1 MGWFLEGP
9 HSWLLVAGW
18 KLSTKHPKQTLTW
31 SWDVYIYASHD
42 AEIFKLRCVWSD
54 VALQLWVRFF
64 QSLLC
69 FLGGGGNLSCRT
81 PVGTTSRQSW
91 PWVDRTLSR
100 TAVNRVM
107 LGNLCHAL
115 VLKFWIELEE
125 VWVTTLQSPQSTT
138 HHMVLYSPHMLLAT
152 DQDPCWWVHMAKVH
166 INFFRR
172 KHRIWMAQSSGEK
185 TLFWDN
191 DVLVLSTS

>member
-1 MGWFLEGP
+1 MYLEKYCGCYGTSNGRIRHTCTSLPTYELQIVHTCTHISMAYVCPSWCSLHSESVPFL
-9 HSWLLVAGW
+9 
-18 KLSTKHPKQTLTW
+18 
-31 SWDVYIYASHD
+31 
-42 AEIFKLRCVWSD
+42 
-54 VALQLWVRFF
+54 
-64 QSLLC
+64 SLYC
-69 FLGGGGNLSCRT
+69 FLGGGTLSYRT
-81 PVGTTSRQSW
+81 PVRTTSRQSW

-138 HHMVLYSPHMLLAT
+138 HHMVLYSPHLLPAT

-185 TLFWDN
+185 PLFWDN